1 MLIPLLTLLALDA
14 SIGQTPNAPPR
25 PLIGI
30 SPNVKEGGTLADLV
44 KSLQD
49 LRSSGL
55 DAMCVSVKWSELEPE
70 KGRFDLSKI
79 DDPVRGLGG
88 LGFTLA
94 VTIQTLDT
102 NNRTLPADLMD
113 RPFNSPEMRARW
125 GALLRAVAPRL
136 TDRVRW
142 VMLGNEAD
150 VYLALKPGE
159 LESYAGFVEEGRR
172 LVRELKPGLPV
183 GVTCTYDGARGRPT
197 HFQRLS
203 RETDVAALTYYPLNP
218 DFSVRPV
225 SGVAGDVGRMVE
237 MAGGKPL
244 LLQEAGYPADPLLGS
259 SEEQQAAFVDALF
272 DAAGRHGNRIVL
284 VNYFL
289 LVDFNDAL
297 LAELLKYYRL
307 PNPRFRAFL
316 ATLGLHKADGTPRK
330 AWERFRARLK
340 TRNR

>member
-1 MLIPLLTLLALDA
+1 MLIPLVAILALGVSARQHPD
-14 SIGQTPNAPPR
+14 APPR

-30 SPNVKEGGTLADLV
+30 SPNVKEGGTISDLV

-49 LRSSGL
+49 LRSAGL
-55 DAMCVSVKWSELEPE
+55 DAMVVSVKWSDLEPE
-70 KGRFDLSKI
+70 KGRFDLRRI

-113 RPFNSPEMRARW
+113 KPFDSPEMRLRW
-125 GALLRAVAPRL
+125 SALLRAVAPRL
-136 TDRVRW
+136 SERVRW

-159 LESYAGFVEEGRR
+159 LEPYAGFVEEGRR

-183 GVTCTYDGARGRPT
+183 GVTCTFDGARGRPKL
-197 HFQRLS
+197 FQRLN

-218 DFSVRPV
+218 DFGVRPV
-225 SGVAGDVGRMVE
+225 SGVAGDVARMVE
-237 MAGGKPL
+237 MAGHKPV

-272 DAAGRHGNRIVL
+272 DAVGRHGNRIVL

-297 LAELLKYYRL
+297 LAELLRYYRL

-316 ATLGLHKADGTPRK
+316 ATLGLHKADGAPRK

-340 TRNR
+340 TRDR